1 MSFGAIATADWP
13 DETANHVLLMV
24 DAALY
29 RAKDEGRNRVVMAG
43 AAEHEDAHH
52 PSLEFSSQEQV
63 KK

>member
-1 MSFGAIATADWP
+1 
-13 DETANHVLLMV
+13 MV

-52 PSLEFSSQEQV
+52 PSLEFSSQGQV